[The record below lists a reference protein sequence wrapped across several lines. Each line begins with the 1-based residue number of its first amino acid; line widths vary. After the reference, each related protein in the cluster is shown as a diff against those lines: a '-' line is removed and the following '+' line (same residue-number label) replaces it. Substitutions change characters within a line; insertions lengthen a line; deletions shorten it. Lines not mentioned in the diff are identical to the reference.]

1 MKNIATAL
9 ATLVAACT
17 QVYFIGLNG
26 LTLMSI
32 PLTIYIGLLI
42 MEKTDGTK
50 EEETINY

>member
-1 MKNIATAL
+1 MKNVVIAI

-26 LTLMSI
+26 LTLISI

-42 MEKTDGTK
+42 MEKTDGA